1 MMTRSIGRFRT
12 ALFTALAATVVLAAP
27 TAAHVTVS
35 STDASQGGY
44 GMLTFRVPN
53 ESDTAATTKLTIT
66 LPSET
71 PLAHV
76 TAQSKPGW
84 KVTTDTTTFDEPVKV
99 GDFELTEA
107 VTSITWTATGGGIPV
122 GGFDTF
128 AISGGPLPASQTL
141 VLPATQTYDDGDV
154 VAWDQT
160 GDGAERPAPTLTLTE
175 GGGGHSHG
183 AAAGDDHDEASPD
196 GTAQDESD
204 QDGSGFDVLSIV
216 AIVLAAVA
224 LVVAVQNRRRA

>member
-12 ALFTALAATVVLAAP
+12 ALFTALAATVALAAP
-27 TAAHVTVS
+27 AAAHVTVS

-66 LPSET
+66 LPSKT

-84 KVTTDTTTFDEPVKV
+84 KVTTDTTTFDAPVKV

-107 VTSITWTATGGGIPV
+107 VTSITWTATDGGIPV

-160 GDGAERPAPTLTLTE
+160 GDGAERPAPTLTLAE
-175 GGGGHSHG
+175 GGGGHSH
-183 AAAGDDHDEASPD
+183 AAADDDHDDARPD
-196 GTAQDESD
+196 GTAQDESE